1 MRYSVPLVRPATR
14 GLRWTRTATNRAI
27 TRPPAI
33 PKSLAIVLQQQSSE
47 RWLEVRNQRRSACP
61 NLESDA
67 AKGAAKSGLM
77 GYVLPGSQMRFALP
91 PAGGFSSGKLMA
103 TVNDNKQP
111 VAIPSY

>member
-1 MRYSVPLVRPATR
+1 
-14 GLRWTRTATNRAI
+14 
-27 TRPPAI
+27 
-33 PKSLAIVLQQQSSE
+33 
-47 RWLEVRNQRRSACP
+47 
-61 NLESDA
+61 
-67 AKGAAKSGLM
+67 M